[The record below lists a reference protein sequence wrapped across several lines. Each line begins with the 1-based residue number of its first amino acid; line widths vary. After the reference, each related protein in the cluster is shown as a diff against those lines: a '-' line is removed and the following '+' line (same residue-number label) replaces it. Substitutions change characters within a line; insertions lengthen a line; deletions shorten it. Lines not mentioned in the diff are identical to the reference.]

1 MKAFLQQLLNKIF
14 TSVLDNDLD
23 PPNDHHNQLPPDAAS
38 SRPPRKHN
46 LDWATIILA
55 YCLSTAIGMA
65 LVPIQL
71 HSKQLP
77 LTFCFL
83 GLAITLSFSSILVS
97 KFIQNSKC
105 PRIIVHLFHH
115 FGVFFGVITFFISIT
130 IPFPL
135 WFKCTASVIYA
146 ASGLVILFC
155 HHYYN

>member
-23 PPNDHHNQLPPDAAS
+23 PS
-38 SRPPRKHN
+38 N

-55 YCLSTAIGMA
+55 YCLSTTIGMA

-77 LTFCFL
+77 ISFCFL
-83 GLAITLSFSSILVS
+83 GLIIRLSFSSIFVS
-97 KFIQNSKC
+97 KFIQYFKC
-105 PRIIVHLFHH
+105 SRIIVHLVHYFD
-115 FGVFFGVITFFISIT
+115 VFFGVIAFFISIT

-135 WFKCTASVIYA
+135 WFKFTASIIYA
-146 ASGLVILFC
+146 ALGLVILFC